1 MVVIQA
7 SLKFFKL
14 SIFVLLAFDNLFGY
28 IDPGSGSMI
37 LQVLLAG
44 FFASMFYIKTIYLK
58 LKSFIKIFFRNK

>member
-1 MVVIQA
+1 MVVIAA

-14 SIFVLLAFDNLFGY
+14 LIFVLLVIDNLFGY

-37 LQVLLAG
+37 LQMLLAG

-58 LKSFIKIFFRNK
+58 LKFFIKKFFKIK